1 MNLIVKDPL
10 QRKIEIA
17 NWIVLAIL
25 FIASWIFAPLKFA
38 LGVLLGGF
46 ISILNY
52 FWMERSLR
60 RVFEKFTGNVKGVVV
75 FKYFSRLALT
85 AIILYF
91 LISSDIVNII
101 GLVIGLSV
109 VVITIIVTVIA
120 TFTKKTF
127 LRRLFNICTPC
138 FF

>member
-1 MNLIVKDPL
+1 MNLIAKDPL

-17 NWIVLAIL
+17 CWIILSVLFVPSL
-25 FIASWIFAPLKFA
+25 IFAPFKFA

-46 ISILNY
+46 ISILNFY
-52 FWMERSLR
+52 WMKHSLR
-60 RVFEKFTGNVKGVVV
+60 SVFEKLTGNVKGAVV
-75 FKYFSRLALT
+75 FKYFIRLALT

-109 VVITIIVTVIA
+109 VVITIVVTVI
-120 TFTKKTF
+120 TNLTKKNF
-127 LRRLFNICTPC
+127 LEEVI
-138 FF
+138 